1 MSTLKEQLL
10 QQLFSKFIITY
21 PVEAIAIIDIDGEI
35 KYLEKKKE
43 EFIKNIDGLTNYLKP
58 RIESLLQEGSAY
70 MKYGIASLDSSKFR
84 HIFVRVNPET
94 ILYVVFENAVPTDK
108 VEPYALFAAEKA
120 YQILFEK
127 FADQSAMPSLEFASS
142 KIFDKFKDQL
152 QQIGFDSGGIYRF
165 KFVIIGDGAVGKT
178 SIVHSFVEKKFG
190 KDYRSTI
197 GFNIITHE
205 FRLLS
210 NTIHAIMWD
219 LGGQEFYHRMRK
231 QYYLGSQAAF
241 IVFDLTN
248 RESFEHALNYWYTE
262 LREYVKKK
270 DFPILLV
277 GNKADLVKQRKVK
290 YEEGVKLADEL
301 STKEGVQVAYIETS
315 ALNGTGIDEAF
326 GMLSYQYI
334 IKSKEEE
341 KLKIQD
347 EIVKVINSI
356 LAKKKKLT
364 LAFFAESLM
373 WSPAVRILT
382 DINKLG
388 PYDLAKDEIHEKIY
402 QYRSGLKLKS
412 FSLGL
417 KDISD
422 CEFIYCVFDAL
433 GREHID
439 ERWRDLV
446 LKILQVIDP
455 SKVLTVAIRVSKKQN
470 WNQILREFNV
480 DPISPVSFFQI
491 GDEFQLDIHQQ
502 IHNVLSNLD
511 T

>member
-1 MSTLKEQLL
+1 MSTQKDQLL
-10 QQLFSKFIITY
+10 QQLFSKFLITY

-35 KYLEKKKE
+35 KYIEKKKE
-43 EFIKNIDGLTNYLKP
+43 DFIKTLGGLTNYLKP
-58 RIESLLQEGSAY
+58 RIENLLQEGSAY
-70 MKYGIASLDSSKFR
+70 MKYGIASMDSSKFR
-84 HIFVRVNPET
+84 HIFVRINPET
-94 ILYVVFENAVPTDK
+94 MLYLVIDNSIPIDR

-127 FADQSAMPSLEFASS
+127 LAAQSAMPSLEYASS
-142 KIFDKFKDQL
+142 KIFDKYKDQL

-178 SIVHSFVEKKFG
+178 SIVHSFVEKKFA

-197 GFNIITHE
+197 GFNIISHE

-248 RESFEHALNYWYTE
+248 RESYDHAFGYWYEE

-270 DFPILLV
+270 DFPIMLV
-277 GNKADLVKQRKVK
+277 GNKSDLVKQRKVT
-290 YEEGVKLADEL
+290 YEEGVKMADQL
-301 STKEGVQVAYIETS
+301 SSKEGVQVAYIETS
-315 ALNGTGIDEAF
+315 AFSGSNIDEAF

-334 IKSKEEE
+334 IKSKDEE

-347 EIVKVINSI
+347 EIAKVINSI
-356 LAKKKKLT
+356 LTKKKKLT
-364 LAFFAESLM
+364 VAFFSESLM

-382 DINKLG
+382 DISKLG

-412 FSLGL
+412 YSLGL

-422 CEFIYCVFDAL
+422 CEAIYCVFDAL
-433 GREHID
+433 GHEHVD
-439 ERWRDLV
+439 PRWRDLV

-455 SKVLTVAIRVSKKQN
+455 SKVLTVAIRVSKKHD
-470 WNQILREFNV
+470 WNLILKEFNV

-502 IHNVLSNLD
+502 LHNVLSNLD